1 LICNDDELYIRPVMD
16 RVNFDF
22 MVTSIKNKTKKT
34 KKRERKRLQWS
45 CKSK

>member
-22 MVTSIKNKTKKT
+22 MVTSIKNKKNK
-34 KKRERKRLQWS
+34 KKRERKRLQWL